1 MEPRTRPRI
10 RSRKAIAAGRQT
22 AGSIDDA
29 KRMAQQRGFA
39 SSATARCGPRPVR
52 VRTTG
57 RGGVGSPL
65 ATGTTRNETS
75 SASSAPHGH
84 RGYARPG
91 RTTSGRQ
98 LGVVRDPNSN
108 GRATQTHPQA
118 PRSDRRHRN
127 SLRMH
132 AQRAPTY
139 AAPWPRS
146 CNTCRAPVTCVAKIL
161 SRVSQGGCPVLRSCR
176 RTPAGRNAC

>member
-1 MEPRTRPRI
+1 MLRTGSCVSWPLALMEPRTRPRI

-29 KRMAQQRGFA
+29 KRMAQRWGFT
-39 SSATARCGPRPVR
+39 SSAQLA
-52 VRTTG
+52 G
-57 RGGVGSPL
+57 RLRLG
-65 ATGTTRNETS
+65 RKS

-84 RGYARPG
+84 RGHARPG

-108 GRATQTHPQA
+108 GRATQTHPQT
-118 PRSDRRHRN
+118 PRSDRRFRRHRN

-132 AQRAPTY
+132 AQSAPTY